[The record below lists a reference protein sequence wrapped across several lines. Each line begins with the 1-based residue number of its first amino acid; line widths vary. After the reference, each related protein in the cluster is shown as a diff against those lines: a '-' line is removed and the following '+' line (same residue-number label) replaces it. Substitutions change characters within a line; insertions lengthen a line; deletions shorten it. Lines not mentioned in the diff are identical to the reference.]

1 MRTKIIITITIIS
14 LIIIALFNTE
24 IMPLRREISDMEII
38 LIAGLDKVG
47 DEYMITFIKR
57 KQNASSSSGDGEDSN
72 TGGSQVISMTA
83 DSYSVALRQLQ
94 TTTDK
99 FTTASHIK
107 YFIVGQETLEEDFE
121 HITDAIA
128 RGYQTRLNSKIYMAK
143 EMTAKEFL
151 EKASKL
157 KFSVEEKLENMESNF
172 WSKSSYVDTDILDFG
187 HISFSDTGEGLI
199 DTLEFYS
206 TANEEKKD
214 NMESSTGGRED
225 ETKDEISF
233 GYGGAA
239 IISDCKVTGFLT
251 KDQTIISNYFLKE
264 NNVNVSTVYDKDS
277 FVVFRLE
284 RLSTDI
290 EFGFDEKDLIN
301 KIKINVTFKANYE
314 ETNATFP
321 IFTEDMIKHFEEKLN
336 EQVKNEIISIVQFE
350 KEKNIDFLY
359 IKEKLEY
366 SNPYKYEKNKTNF
379 MDLLKRCQIEVESK
393 GRIQT
398 TYDIVESNKDQEG
411 KSK

>member
-1 MRTKIIITITIIS
+1 MRTKIILIITMIS
-14 LIIIALFNTE
+14 LIVIALFNTE
-24 IMPLRREISDMEII
+24 LVPLRREISDMEII
-38 LIAGLDKVG
+38 LIAGLDKVE

-57 KQNASSSSGDGEDSN
+57 NQSSNGSSGDGEDSS
-72 TGGSQVISMTA
+72 GGSQVISMTA

-107 YFIVGQETLEEDFE
+107 YFIVGQKTLEEDFE

-157 KFSVEEKLENMESNF
+157 EFKIEEKLENMESNF

-206 TANEEKKD
+206 TSNEEKKD
-214 NMESSTGGRED
+214 NMESSTGGE
-225 ETKDEISF
+225 EKDNNTEISF

-239 IISDCKVTGFLT
+239 IVSDCKVVGLLS
-251 KDQTIISNYFLKE
+251 KEQTTIANYFLKD
-264 NNVNVSTVYDKDS
+264 NNVNVITIYDKEN
-277 FVVFRLE
+277 FVVFRIE
-284 RLSTDI
+284 RLNTDI
-290 EFGFDEKDLIN
+290 DFYFDEKDKMN
-301 KIKINVTFKANYE
+301 KLKINVTFKANYE
-314 ETNATFP
+314 ETNATSP
-321 IFTEDMIKHFEEKLN
+321 IFTENMIKHFEQKLN
-336 EQVKNEIISIVQFE
+336 DEVE
-350 KEKNIDFLY
+350 KQIMDMVALEKKRNIDFLY

-366 SNPYKYEKNKTNF
+366 SNPYRYEKNKTDF
-379 MDLLKRCQIEVESK
+379 MSLLNKCKIEVISE